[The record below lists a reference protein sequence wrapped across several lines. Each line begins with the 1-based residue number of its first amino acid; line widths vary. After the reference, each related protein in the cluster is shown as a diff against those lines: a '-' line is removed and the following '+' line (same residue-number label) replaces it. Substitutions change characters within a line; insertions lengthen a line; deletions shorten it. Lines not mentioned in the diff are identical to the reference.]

1 MIRFNAKGEFNLPV
15 GNVDFN
21 QNVLY
26 ALNNYFN
33 FVAKRKIYFYNQDFR
48 IFLKNLE
55 SEILALKNSKIF
67 IYFDP
72 PYLIGGNEYNKY
84 WNEESEIYLYEIL
97 YGLDSLEVHWGLSN
111 ILKHKGRENTL
122 LKNFMKCYKVHEVQ
136 SNI

>member
-72 PYLIGGNEYNKY
+72 PYLIGAM
-84 WNEESEIYLYEIL
+84 SII
-97 YGLDSLEVHWGLSN
+97 N
-111 ILKHKGRENTL
+111 IGM
-122 LKNFMKCYKVHEVQ
+122 KNLRYIFMKFYMGLILWRCIGVLV
-136 SNI
+136 IF